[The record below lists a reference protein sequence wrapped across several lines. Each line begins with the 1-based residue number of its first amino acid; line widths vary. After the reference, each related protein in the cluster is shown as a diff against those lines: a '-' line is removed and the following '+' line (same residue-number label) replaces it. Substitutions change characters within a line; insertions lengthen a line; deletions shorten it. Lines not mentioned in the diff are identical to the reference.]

1 MRNKIPLR
9 HASVAYLA
17 AVTATAA
24 CGSFTFVAL
33 SGATLEVIAQAFGM
47 AWVGASVGGLLPFA
61 LAIHLANRLNKR
73 SWVYFAGSGTAASLA
88 VSFLVLGASAFACGD
103 PPSPF
108 MMLKLALHVAASGAA
123 GGTACWFALLVQ
135 ARLDTKVRMS

>member
-1 MRNKIPLR
+1 MENKITLR

-17 AVTATAA
+17 AVTAAAA
-24 CGSFTFVAL
+24 CGCLTFVAL
-33 SGATLEVIAQAFGM
+33 SGATLELIAQAFGM
-47 AWVGASVGGLLPFA
+47 AWLGVSVGALLPFA
-61 LAIHLANRLNKR
+61 MAIHLANRLNKR
-73 SWVYFAGSGTAASLA
+73 SWIYFAGSGIAAALA

-108 MMLKLALHVAASGAA
+108 MMLKFALHVAASGAA
-123 GGTACWFALLVQ
+123 GGTACWFALRAQ